1 MWGLFWIGSIGRDR
15 ITSGWSEKGADDDT
29 ATGLLLKSLDSEP
42 EVPWSNRRSASGRAV
57 SGASSG
63 TRSGPGRSARAP
75 VVLGCRRLAGCALLE
90 QTGDGREFPPD
101 AVPSLVAQS
110 LACGIVKGEFASA
123 KTAAGQ
129 SRDTSGLEA
138 IIGPHVVGEPGLRGE
153 HFGPKTGR
161 GCVDLSGRA
170 ELGELGAFCGVG
182 RPVLAA

>member
-42 EVPWSNRRSASGRAV
+42 ELLEQSAFGIGQGGKWCVIADPGQGRVDPPAPESFWDV
-57 SGASSG
+57 GA
-63 TRSGPGRSARAP
+63 
-75 VVLGCRRLAGCALLE
+75 LAGCALLE